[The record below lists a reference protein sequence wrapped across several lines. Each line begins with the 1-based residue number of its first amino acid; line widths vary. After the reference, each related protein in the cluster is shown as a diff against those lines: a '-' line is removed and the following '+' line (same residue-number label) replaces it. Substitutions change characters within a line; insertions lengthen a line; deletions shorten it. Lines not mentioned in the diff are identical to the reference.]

1 MTHVIF
7 LYCVVIVLLLTIL
20 ILINRKKKYDAVLH
34 VNFNDEEDHYIRLEF
49 LSDIDEICSKK
60 DITVRVDAAKE

>member
-1 MTHVIF
+1 MTQVAF
-7 LYCVVIVLLLTIL
+7 LYCVVIVLLLVIL
-20 ILINRKKKYDAVLH
+20 ILLNRKKKYDAVLH

-60 DITVRVDAAKE
+60 EITVRVDAAKE